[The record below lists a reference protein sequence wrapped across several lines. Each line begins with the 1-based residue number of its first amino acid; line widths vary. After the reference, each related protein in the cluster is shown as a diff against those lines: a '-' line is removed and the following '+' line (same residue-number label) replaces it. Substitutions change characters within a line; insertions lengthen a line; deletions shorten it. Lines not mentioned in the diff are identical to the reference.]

1 MKNNLKSVD
10 LLKKGISS
18 KVLIK
23 LTESQLDTL
32 HKKLMGEQTQPNIT
46 KTTQTVTSYKVP
58 ANQEAEITTG
68 GKNVVVKNKG
78 GITTVTPMEGE
89 MKEKEETKNNPWAI
103 CHAQLG
109 PKKTR
114 KFERC
119 VRDVKKSLKEGKNP
133 LSLFLENKI
142 MEMVEKHIPPRITK
156 GDLIDYLLEDTKTKP
171 KTKPDTK
178 TPPKEK
184 PHDPFKPSPHKQPAP
199 KAKKETKE
207 AVMDAPAK
215 PKEAPTKPGTK
226 TPPKPRP
233 HDPFRP
239 DPSKQPAPK
248 AKTKMPEWLKFG
260 SMGIKLK

>member
-10 LLKKGISS
+10 LLKKGMSP

-23 LTESQLDTL
+23 LTEAQLETL
-32 HKKLMGEQTQPNIT
+32 HKKLFNEQTQPNVT
-46 KTTQTVTSYKVP
+46 KTTKNVTTYNIP
-58 ANQEAEITTG
+58 QNQEAEITTG
-68 GKNVVVKNKG
+68 GKNVVVSTKG
-78 GITTVTPMEGE
+78 GLTKVTPMEGE
-89 MKEKEETKNNPWAI
+89 MGEAKKEKKYNPWAI

-119 VRDVKKSLKEGKNP
+119 VKDVKKSLSEGKNP

-142 MEMVEKHIPPRITK
+142 MDLVEKHIPPRITK
-156 GDLIDYLLEDTKTKP
+156 GDLINYLIEDTKTKP
-171 KTKPDTK
+171 KTKPGTK

-199 KAKKETKE
+199 KAKQETKE

-226 TPPKPRP
+226 TPPKEKPF
-233 HDPFRP
+233 DPFK
-239 DPSKQPAPK
+239 PSPNKQPAPK
-248 AKTKMPEWLKFG
+248 AKMPEWLKFK
-260 SMGIKLK
+260 SLGIKLK